1 MNDTGF
7 GWIFSPN
14 ATKKIVVSSRED
26 FFESSNFFHTLL
38 EFIQDGVSVLDKDL
52 NVLYVNTTISS
63 LYLQDGNAQNAL
75 HRKCYIIYH
84 QRNTPCENCPTLQT
98 IKDKQP
104 HMSVVSYN
112 RKDNRT
118 GWHELFSIPVFN
130 EEGDIILI
138 IEYIRDITFQKF
150 IRNNLAEIEQRFKA
164 LEKQNEMLI
173 QILNQREKSQNDL
186 EDTIS
191 TNVEKFIKPSLDY
204 LKKTAGVKDIDLV
217 NGIIDEIV
225 YPITK
230 KTAALYRQTDPA
242 GTAGRHL
249 HQRRLPVQGNRGPA
263 VCHAKSSGL
272 PPPQHPQ
279 KVKASPLGQPADLS
293 GDTSLILFRYLS
305 FFQRKVERHSKKAA
319 CSRFF

>member
-1 MNDTGF
+1 VNDTGF

-14 ATKKIVVSSRED
+14 ATKKIVVQSRD
-26 FFESSNFFHTLL
+26 AFFNSSNFFHTLL

-63 LYLQDGNAQNAL
+63 LYLKETESPLN
-75 HRKCYIIYH
+75 HKCYSAYH
-84 QRNTPCENCPTLQT
+84 QRATPCENCPTLQT

-104 HMSVVSYN
+104 HMSVVRYN

-130 EEGDIILI
+130 EEGEIILI

-186 EDTIS
+186 EETIS

-230 KTAALYRQTDPA
+230 KRPPSI
-242 GTAGRHL
+242 GRLTPRELQVATFIKEGYQSKEIADRLFVTQKAVDYHRLNIRKKLNLPRSANLRTYLETHL
-249 HQRRLPVQGNRGPA
+249 
-263 VCHAKSSGL
+263 
-272 PPPQHPQ
+272 
-279 KVKASPLGQPADLS
+279 
-293 GDTSLILFRYLS
+293 
-305 FFQRKVERHSKKAA
+305 
-319 CSRFF
+319 

>member
-7 GWIFSPN
+7 GWIFSPD
-14 ATKKIVVSSRED
+14 ATNKIVVKDRD
-26 FFESSNFFHTLL
+26 GFFNSSNFFHTLL

-63 LYLQDGNAQNAL
+63 LYLQDGNARSAIN
-75 HRKCYIIYH
+75 RKCYCIYH
-84 QRNTPCENCPTLQT
+84 QRSTPCENCPTLQT
-98 IKDKQP
+98 LSDKQP
-104 HMSVVSYN
+104 HMSVVSYT
-112 RKDNRT
+112 RKDNKT

-130 EEGDIILI
+130 EDGEIILI

-173 QILNQREKSQNDL
+173 QILNQRERSQNDL

-191 TNVEKFIKPSLDY
+191 TNVEKFIKPSLNY
-204 LKKTAGVKDIDLV
+204 LKKTANVKDIDLV

-230 KTAALYRQTDPA
+230 KRPPSIGKLTPRELQVATFIKEGYQSKEIAD
-242 GTAGRHL
+242 
-249 HQRRLPVQGNRGPA
+249 RLFVTQKA
-263 VCHAKSSGL
+263 VDYHRLNIRKKLGL
-272 PPPQHPQ
+272 PR
-279 KVKASPLGQPADLS
+279 SSNLR
-293 GDTSLILFRYLS
+293 TYL
-305 FFQRKVERHSKKAA
+305 ETHL
-319 CSRFF
+319 

>member
-1 MNDTGF
+1 MNETGF

-14 ATKKIVVSSRED
+14 ATKKIVVENRDEFFDSS
-26 FFESSNFFHTLL
+26 SFFHTLL
-38 EFIQDGVSVLDKDL
+38 EFIQDGVSVLDTNL

-63 LYLQDGNAQNAL
+63 LYLQDGNAESAL
-75 HRKCYIIYH
+75 NRKCYSIYH
-84 QRNTPCENCPTLQT
+84 QRSTPCENCPTLQT
-98 IKDKQP
+98 LQDKQP

-112 RKDNRT
+112 RKDHKT

-130 EEGDIILI
+130 QKDEIVLI

-173 QILNQREKSQNDL
+173 QILNQRERSQNDL
-186 EDTIS
+186 EDTIA
-191 TNVEKFIKPSLDY
+191 TNVEKFIKPSLNY

-230 KTAALYRQTDPA
+230 KRPPSIARLTPRELQVATFIKEGYQSKEIADRLFVTQKAVDYHRLNIRKKLGLARSANLRTYLE
-242 GTAGRHL
+242 THL
-249 HQRRLPVQGNRGPA
+249 
-263 VCHAKSSGL
+263 
-272 PPPQHPQ
+272 
-279 KVKASPLGQPADLS
+279 
-293 GDTSLILFRYLS
+293 
-305 FFQRKVERHSKKAA
+305 
-319 CSRFF
+319 

>member
-14 ATKKIVVSSRED
+14 ATKKIVVSGRDE
-26 FFESSNFFHTLL
+26 FFNSSSFFHTLL

-52 NVLYVNTTISS
+52 SVLYVNTTITS
-63 LYLQDGNAQNAL
+63 LYLQDGNAEGAL
-75 HRKCYIIYH
+75 NRKCYSIYH
-84 QRNTPCENCPTLQT
+84 QRTAPCENCPTLQT
-98 IKDKQP
+98 LKDKQP

-130 EEGDIILI
+130 EEGEIILI

-186 EDTIS
+186 EETIS
-191 TNVEKFIKPSLDY
+191 TNVEKFIKPSLNY
-204 LKKTAGVKDIDLV
+204 LKKTANVKDIDLV

-230 KTAALYRQTDPA
+230 KRPPSI
-242 GTAGRHL
+242 GRLTPRELQVATFIKEGYQSKEIADRLFVTQKAVDYHRLNIRKKLNLPRSSNLRTYLEAHL
-249 HQRRLPVQGNRGPA
+249 
-263 VCHAKSSGL
+263 
-272 PPPQHPQ
+272 
-279 KVKASPLGQPADLS
+279 
-293 GDTSLILFRYLS
+293 
-305 FFQRKVERHSKKAA
+305 
-319 CSRFF
+319 